1 MFCDLNCPDDFLDYP
16 IYYSSG
22 RNGWAVEDL
31 AHERKDI
38 QCILRGIV
46 DKVPQPKISNEKSFS
61 MLITQTQ
68 PNTFHGK
75 LVLGKINSGEA
86 VIGKEVKV
94 YNQD

>member
-1 MFCDLNCPDDFLDYP
+1 MFCDLNCPDSFLDYP

-31 AHERKDI
+31 DHERKDI
-38 QCILRGIV
+38 ECILRGIV
-46 DKVPQPKISNEKSFS
+46 EKVPQPKISNEKSFS

-75 LVLGKINSGEA
+75 LVLGKINSGQA
-86 VIGKEVKV
+86 VIGKDIKV
-94 YNQD
+94 YNQE